1 MLQVIAAR
9 FKNNIRELEGSLT
22 RVVAYSRLTGEPLSG
37 ERLMAVAVVL
47 GGVALGVYASARR
60 LR

>member
-1 MLQVIAAR
+1 LLRTYPAA
-9 FKNNIRELEGSLT
+9 KVGPVSLL
-22 RVVAYSRLTGEPLSG
+22 VPCAALAISAYLTGEPLSA
-37 ERLMAVAVVL
+37 ERLMAVVVVL